1 MTGTI
6 SNAEP
11 ETNTRKTADRRSMP
25 GFTVQIFLY
34 SRGMSEPAP
43 ATPLRTEQT
52 VALAALLIGAV
63 AVGASAIFVRL
74 SDLEALPSA
83 FYRPFLAI
91 PLLWFWL
98 QLRPIAAPP
107 TKTGPETPRDA
118 GRLLLAGAFFAG
130 DLAFW
135 HLSLHH
141 TTVANATFFANAAPI
156 FVVLA
161 ERFLFQRRIGRTFLL
176 GLALAIAGAA
186 CLVGGSLSVAP
197 ENLVGDGYGMMTA
210 VFLASY
216 LIAVERLR
224 LEFSTA
230 AIMLWTSI
238 GTAAVLF
245 PVALASGEA
254 MLAQS
259 AYGWAVL
266 VALAW
271 VSHATGQGLIAYALA
286 HLPAGLAALGLL
298 TEPVAAAV
306 LALFILAEP
315 ITAWQTVGGA
325 VILWGIFIARRGYA

>member
-1 MTGTI
+1 
-6 SNAEP
+6 
-11 ETNTRKTADRRSMP
+11 MP
-25 GFTVQIFLY
+25 GFPAQIFLY
-34 SRGMSEPAP
+34 SRGMLEPAP

-52 VALAALLIGAV
+52 AALAALLIGAV

-91 PLLWFWL
+91 PLLWLWL
-98 QLRPIAAPP
+98 QLRPTAAPA
-107 TKTGPETPRDA
+107 KRGPETPRDA

-141 TTVANATFFANAAPI
+141 TTVANATFFANTAPI

-161 ERFLFQRRIGRTFLL
+161 ERFLFRRRIGSTFLL

-245 PVALASGEA
+245 PVALASGEP

-266 VALAW
+266 LALAW
-271 VSHATGQGLIAYALA
+271 ISHAAGQGLIAYALA

-325 VILWGIFIARRGYA
+325 VILWGIFIARKGYA

>member
-1 MTGTI
+1 
-6 SNAEP
+6 
-11 ETNTRKTADRRSMP
+11 
-25 GFTVQIFLY
+25 
-34 SRGMSEPAP
+34 MSDPAP
-43 ATPLRTEQT
+43 ATESRPEQT

-74 SDLEALPSA
+74 SDLDALPSA

-91 PLLWFWL
+91 PLLWVWL
-98 QLRPIAAPP
+98 RLRPTAAPA
-107 TKTGPETPRDA
+107 KRGPETPRDVA
-118 GRLLLAGAFFAG
+118 RLLLAGGLFAG

-141 TTVANATFFANAAPI
+141 TTVANATFFANTAPI

-161 ERFLFQRRIGRTFLL
+161 ERFLFRRRIGGVFLI

-186 CLVGGSLSVAP
+186 CLAGGSLAFAP
-197 ENLVGDGYGMMTA
+197 ANLLGDGFGMVTA

-224 LEFSTA
+224 HTFSTA

-238 GTAAVLF
+238 GTAAVLL
-245 PVALASGEA
+245 PVALASGGP

-266 VALAW
+266 LALAW
-271 VSHATGQGLIAYALA
+271 ISHAAGQGLIAYALA

-298 TEPVAAAV
+298 TEPISAAV

-315 ITAWQTVGGA
+315 ITAWQTIGGA
-325 VILWGIFIARRGYA
+325 VILWGIFIARKGYA